1 MATTPTTPKDAQ
13 DLFDHLVPEGLKQY
27 PDKARELDAVYC
39 FKVTGDG
46 GGEWTV
52 DLKANPP
59 TCTKGDSGKAQCTV
73 EVSSEDFKT
82 MLGDPQAGMQ
92 LYFQG
97 KLKVA
102 GDPMLAMKLQQ
113 LFDLA
118 RPK

>member
-1 MATTPTTPKDAQ
+1 MSTLPTNAQ
-13 DLFDHLVPEGLKQY
+13 DLFDNLVPQGLAQY
-27 PDKARELDAVYC
+27 PDKARELNAIYC
-39 FKVTGDG
+39 FKVSGDD

-52 DLKANPP
+52 DTTSNPP
-59 TCTKGDSGKAQCTV
+59 TCVKGDSGKAQCTV

-82 MLGDPQAGMQ
+82 MLGDPNAGMQ

-97 KLKVA
+97 KLRVS

-113 LFDLA
+113 LFEIA